1 MSRSGQN
8 KSGGNKRKANPCSH
22 QSQPQTNINISI
34 SKKVVINHDVQFRFG
49 SIQNETVRESQIYFL
64 CLIHVLIYDETR
76 FNFEHQSIDDV
87 SILAKKKEPM

>member
-1 MSRSGQN
+1 MF
-8 KSGGNKRKANPCSH
+8 A
-22 QSQPQTNINISI
+22 SI
-34 SKKVVINHDVQFRFG
+34 STTNQHQHFHLEKKVVINHDVQFRFG